1 MVRLSDEF
9 PEGAVGERRLSGDL
23 EPGMV
28 LARAADFRVMEVLP
42 E

>member
-1 MVRLSDEF
+1 LVRLPS
-9 PEGAVGERRLSGDL
+9 GAAEEVVGEGRLSGNL